1 MKKLTLEM
9 PMISSCDVEQCGY
22 NQNKNC
28 HAKAITVGDG
38 VNPNCDTYFENK
50 NHNLEVARI
59 AGVGAC
65 KVSSCKKNK
74 NFECIADVIKIGTVK
89 ESAKCLT
96 FTI

>member
-22 NQNKNC
+22 NQ
-28 HAKAITVGDG
+28 
-38 VNPNCDTYFENK
+38 NK